1 MTELLEVDTY
11 DISYTDDKKKQT
23 DVRAYFIK
31 EMNIEINV
39 IQNVGSVTGGSIP
52 MIQIISTTEPII
64 LKIKADIVPHR
75 IKISKEWVNECFEY
89 YKLKNSLKDT
99 KLKLF
104 FKSPTQKTID
114 DLTTDEFNAGFNCF
128 MTKDYIQ
135 GIKHFKQCLKILEND
150 KKNNTYKIS
159 QYNIACCYALL
170 NKVNKAIKWLK
181 KAVNNEYTDW
191 CSTIKDKDFEN
202 IINNDEIVNIIKK
215 MIEKNPKI
223 NNKKIDEDVINF
235 LQRHDIHI

>member
-89 YKLKNSLKDT
+89 YKLKKSLKDT
-99 KLKLF
+99 KLK
-104 FKSPTQKTID
+104 
-114 DLTTDEFNAGFNCF
+114 
-128 MTKDYIQ
+128 
-135 GIKHFKQCLKILEND
+135 
-150 KKNNTYKIS
+150 
-159 QYNIACCYALL
+159 
-170 NKVNKAIKWLK
+170 
-181 KAVNNEYTDW
+181 
-191 CSTIKDKDFEN
+191 
-202 IINNDEIVNIIKK
+202 
-215 MIEKNPKI
+215 
-223 NNKKIDEDVINF
+223 
-235 LQRHDIHI
+235 